1 MSAVRSNS
9 TWFVIKA
16 RPRHSPDREGC
27 FPTTTG
33 TWLSRSS
40 SPRTTWRRRILVRTD
55 RTSHDPQVRDEA
67 LKTLYRLRATLGER
81 EEPPSSTLKAIESL
95 IAEYEQERSHPDYA

>member
-1 MSAVRSNS
+1 M
-9 TWFVIKA
+9 
-16 RPRHSPDREGC
+16 
-27 FPTTTG
+27 
-33 TWLSRSS
+33 
-40 SPRTTWRRRILVRTD
+40 
-55 RTSHDPQVRDEA
+55 RDEA